1 MMLAI
6 DNLPHELLLGRQ
18 TENGVTVISIDV
30 QSWLEQSL
38 DAERQKFLGW

>member
-30 QSWLEQSL
+30 QSWLN
-38 DAERQKFLGW
+38 